1 MRYFSQSFGTHQ
13 VPFNKLKVAILAV
26 SALFYQQSFADVS
39 ATLPVKNNFAN
50 FLEQNNTFFTDA
62 SYQYNFIDKQIIQQN
77 SDNIS
82 PTTTITDYD
91 NFDKEVAKF
100 ENDKSQPDKRN
111 ENSDIDLEKTNNHL
125 NSINNDNH
133 KKNDEPVQ
141 NHTNDTQNINPD
153 DYLPNYEK
161 DNQNLDN
168 QETSTVTVKNSNI
181 FTKLKHKVLNTVEG
195 TNYIDIHIVNAN
207 VDEQPAKNIK
217 SALEQVS
224 VESVADFNSSLNR
237 LRQIALDASKAVGYY
252 DTKVRFKHLGGDKIE
267 VHLEIGK
274 PVIVQHRLIDLRGE
288 GAEGDKALTVYA
300 SLEKDSLPKVGDVLN
315 HREYEQ
321 TKANIENASATHGFF
336 DAKWLNNSVDVILP
350 DNVAD
355 VDLVY
360 DTKSRYQFGDIKVYS
375 IDKQGNLTDDLEKL
389 PIKPELL
396 KKLLPYQKSDP
407 YYQPFI
413 TDLNNNLSA
422 TRYFNGLTVDV
433 ILPNNTDN
441 INNETAVNEV
451 TDTVV
456 NTVQNP
462 DDYAPIDFNVNDTT
476 QERLESIKTKANVL
490 LQAPEDIEL
499 APDEKNTSKNPVVM
513 LANAISDVA
522 KKIDK
527 NQNDNDKK
535 LQQAMT
541 NKPIDKLDAKQVA
554 KQKTVPTYIIL
565 DATKPNEAQ
574 LGIGYETDV
583 GMRATAKLNN
593 NLVNKHG
600 YQAGIS
606 ISGSEID
613 KAIELTGS
621 LPYKH
626 PIHDKLTG
634 SLGYQHKKSG
644 KLANTFEVDTSYA
657 NIARNIRRETGWN
670 RTLSMRY
677 RADNLV
683 LNDNYDNATLP
694 YPFNDASSNYTQ
706 ESLLFGYALHKTIA
720 DNPINPSYGYSQRYS
735 VEVGNDNL
743 LTDTN
748 LAVIKAGLTGLYS
761 FGKEKRHQILGRLDL
776 GYIHSDNFFEVPYR
790 LRFFAG
796 GEQSIRGF
804 NTDTL
809 SPSYGEQKFL
819 TGGDTL
825 AVGSLEYNYEFRQ
838 GLRMALFGDV
848 GGAYDSKG
856 LSDNK
861 TNIGVGVGL
870 RWSSPIGLVRLDVAS
885 GISEDDNPVRIHFLI
900 GSPL

>member
-1 MRYFSQSFGTHQ
+1 M
-13 VPFNKLKVAILAV
+13 
-26 SALFYQQSFADVS
+26 
-39 ATLPVKNNFAN
+39 
-50 FLEQNNTFFTDA
+50 
-62 SYQYNFIDKQIIQQN
+62 
-77 SDNIS
+77 
-82 PTTTITDYD
+82 
-91 NFDKEVAKF
+91 
-100 ENDKSQPDKRN
+100 
-111 ENSDIDLEKTNNHL
+111 
-125 NSINNDNH
+125 
-133 KKNDEPVQ
+133 
-141 NHTNDTQNINPD
+141 
-153 DYLPNYEK
+153 
-161 DNQNLDN
+161 
-168 QETSTVTVKNSNI
+168 
-181 FTKLKHKVLNTVEG
+181 
-195 TNYIDIHIVNAN
+195 
-207 VDEQPAKNIK
+207 
-217 SALEQVS
+217 
-224 VESVADFNSSLNR
+224 
-237 LRQIALDASKAVGYY
+237 
-252 DTKVRFKHLGGDKIE
+252 
-267 VHLEIGK
+267 
-274 PVIVQHRLIDLRGE
+274 
-288 GAEGDKALTVYA
+288 
-300 SLEKDSLPKVGDVLN
+300 
-315 HREYEQ
+315 
-321 TKANIENASATHGFF
+321 
-336 DAKWLNNSVDVILP
+336 
-350 DNVAD
+350 
-355 VDLVY
+355 
-360 DTKSRYQFGDIKVYS
+360 
-375 IDKQGNLTDDLEKL
+375 
-389 PIKPELL
+389 
-396 KKLLPYQKSDP
+396 
-407 YYQPFI
+407 
-413 TDLNNNLSA
+413 
-422 TRYFNGLTVDV
+422 
-433 ILPNNTDN
+433 
-441 INNETAVNEV
+441 
-451 TDTVV
+451 
-456 NTVQNP
+456 
-462 DDYAPIDFNVNDTT
+462 NDTT